1 VVLSKPKLASLNS
14 FTPIPVDSPLSDQ
27 TRVVA
32 RPPLVAQYELAPT
45 SDSEIPAIEEQNQ
58 AARRRAAG
66 ATDPPQQQQQRQQ
79 QNSGS
84 NDRSLDL
91 DQDEDVAVPRRDNE
105 NIDLADLCGCSG
117 GVGGGSTM
125 GEISA
130 QTKCGIG
137 VAVVLLIGLIILLA
151 SSFADVHYY
160 EYGFIK
166 SRSTGSV
173 DTSAVYE
180 SGRHFVGPDKYF
192 KTFPAT
198 AHIVSLRDIEIFTRD
213 KLEVTITVNVQYFL
227 NKDDLAELHQEYDI
241 FYKDVFKQTAKDVV
255 KGAVTTYATRQFVNK
270 RPEIEQKIFT
280 ELRKKFSGI
289 CCDPLCE
296 AGSAFPCI
304 ENCLQPRRNC
314 TKADKG
320 LFSTVRYFQLGD
332 VKIPQDVQ
340 KRYLLTLTRQ
350 LDSEKEKFIQE
361 SAVVRKNTE
370 QRVRSIQ
377 NEASEIRKNATAEA
391 ELIQAKAEADAK
403 FKIESSHREGLK
415 KMYSDLGV
423 TDDKDKSSITFLRS
437 ISQNDDIHISV
448 GFTDLRLQ
456 VPGQG

>member
-1 VVLSKPKLASLNS
+1 LFKISTKLASSSSPTHFPIDLPLTSYRPNS
-14 FTPIPVDSPLSDQ
+14 AL
-27 TRVVA
+27 
-32 RPPLVAQYELAPT
+32 YELAQT
-45 SDSEIPAIEEQNQ
+45 SDSEFSAIEEQNQ
-58 AARRRAAG
+58 AARRRAA
-66 ATDPPQQQQQRQQ
+66 AAADQPQQQQQQQQ
-79 QNSGS
+79 QNSNS
-84 NDRSLDL
+84 IDRSLDP
-91 DQDEDVAVPRRDNE
+91 DQGGDVAVPRRDNE

-117 GVGGGSTM
+117 GVDGCSAM
-125 GEISA
+125 GENSA
-130 QTKCGIG
+130 QVKCGIG
-137 VAVVLLIGLIILLA
+137 VVAVFLIGFIVLLVA
-151 SSFADVHYY
+151 SFADVHYY
-160 EYGFIK
+160 EYGFKK

-173 DTSAVYE
+173 DTSVVYE

-192 KTFPAT
+192 KTFQAT

-255 KGAVTTYATRQFVNK
+255 KGAVTTYSTREFVNR
-270 RPEIEQKIFT
+270 RPEIEQKIFV
-280 ELRKKFSGI
+280 ELRKRFSGS
-289 CCDPLCE
+289 CCEPLCE
-296 AGSAFPCI
+296 DGGAFPCLEDCI
-304 ENCLQPRRNC
+304 RPRENC

-350 LDSEKEKFIQE
+350 LDSEKEKFVQE
-361 SAVVRKNTE
+361 TAVVRKTTE
-370 QRVRSIQ
+370 MRVRNIQ

-391 ELIQAKAEADAK
+391 QLIAARADADAK
-403 FKIESSHREGLK
+403 FKIESAHREGLK

-437 ISQNDDIHISV
+437 LSGNDDVHISV